1 KKTLEGPFGA
11 CHRLVAPRDFYRD
24 CLYDVCMNDG
34 AKPVLCRVLEAY
46 ATTCR
51 KNGAPLG
58 DWRTPSG
65 C

>member
-1 KKTLEGPFGA
+1 KKSFQGPFKA
-11 CHRLVAPRDFYRD
+11 CHDVIRPRGFYRD
-24 CLYDVCMNDG
+24 CLYDVCMSDG
-34 AKPVLCRVLEAY
+34 ARSTLCRVLEAY

-51 KNGAPLG
+51 KHGAVVH